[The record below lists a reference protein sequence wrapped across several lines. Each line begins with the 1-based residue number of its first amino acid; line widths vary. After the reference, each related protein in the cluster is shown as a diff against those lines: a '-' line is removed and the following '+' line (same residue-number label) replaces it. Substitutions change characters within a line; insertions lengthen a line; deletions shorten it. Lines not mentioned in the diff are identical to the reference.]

1 MKLSKKKPLKV
12 YLCKDENMKE
22 GDVLMQF
29 DKPFNYCFAQVLW
42 NRSLDKFELTF
53 EKQLLYRN
61 LAALELVKEFKF
73 QQTKQRRVG
82 HIDCPPHVGYPDY
95 YSDFIPY

>member
-29 DKPFNYCFAQVLW
+29 DKPFNYCFAQALW

-53 EKQLLYRN
+53 EKQLLGTLRTIKISTQVDETQ
-61 LAALELVKEFKF
+61 LLTIRPF
-73 QQTKQRRVG
+73 
-82 HIDCPPHVGYPDY
+82 
-95 YSDFIPY
+95 